1 MKVLSVWVIVAATW
15 ILILT
20 SYLLT
25 GIDWSIVIF
34 STISLFC
41 IVVVADWMIIDSAG
55 KAKKKEP
62 TVKTRDS
69 KNS

>member
-15 ILILT
+15 ILVLM

-41 IVVVADWMIIDSAG
+41 IVVVADWLIIDSAG

-62 TVKTRDS
+62 TVKIRDS